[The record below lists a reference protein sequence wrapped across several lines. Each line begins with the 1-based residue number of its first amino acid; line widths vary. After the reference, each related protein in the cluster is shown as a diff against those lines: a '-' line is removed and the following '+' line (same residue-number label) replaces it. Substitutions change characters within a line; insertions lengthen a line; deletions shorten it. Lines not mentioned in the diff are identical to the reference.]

1 MAADSDPERIASPVP
16 RQSPSGGTP
25 ASGSPAAVTGIFVLL
40 VFYTLYFAAPVLMP
54 ITLAVVLSLVLSPVV
69 SHLAAWRIPRPLAA
83 ACVILCL
90 LGFLSAGI
98 YVLSEPAARWIE
110 MAPQNLHQVEGKLK
124 ARLQEPLTAL
134 EQAYGKFA
142 QITGLETTGP
152 SQPFKI
158 QRPSLTRMLISSTHE
173 VIGGIGGVV
182 VIFALLF
189 FLLASPGLTR
199 KVLCLIPNLNNKTR
213 AHRIALAI
221 EHDVT
226 LYLFTITLINIGL
239 GAATAVALH
248 FLGVP
253 NPLLWGT
260 MVMLFNFAPYVGASV
275 SFLVLAFVSILSFD
289 SLLHALLV
297 PVAFLALALLEGQFL
312 TPAIV
317 GKRLN
322 LSPVLVFLS
331 VFIWGWMWGMA
342 GMLLA
347 VPLLASLK
355 IVCERVEALHPLG
368 QFLSR

>member
-1 MAADSDPERIASPVP
+1 M
-16 RQSPSGGTP
+16 
-25 ASGSPAAVTGIFVLL
+25 TGIFVLL

-69 SHLAAWRIPRPLAA
+69 NHLVAWHIPRQLAA

-90 LGFLSAGI
+90 LGLLSAGI

-158 QRPSLTRMLISSTHE
+158 QRPSLTRMLISSTPE

-189 FLLASPGLTR
+189 FLLDSPGLTR
-199 KVLCLIPNLNNKTR
+199 KVLYLIPDLNNKRR

-226 LYLFTITLINIGL
+226 IYLFTITLINIGL

-248 FLGVP
+248 FLSVP
-253 NPLLWGT
+253 NPLLWG
-260 MVMLFNFAPYVGASV
+260 
-275 SFLVLAFVSILSFD
+275 
-289 SLLHALLV
+289 
-297 PVAFLALALLEGQFL
+297 
-312 TPAIV
+312 
-317 GKRLN
+317 
-322 LSPVLVFLS
+322 
-331 VFIWGWMWGMA
+331 
-342 GMLLA
+342 
-347 VPLLASLK
+347 
-355 IVCERVEALHPLG
+355 
-368 QFLSR
+368 